1 MAVHMPNCLLTGVPY
16 GADQTV
22 YLVFD
27 SFGASRSDCPEKGI
41 ERDDLETII
50 SDLLTGQFNVPVRV
64 MAFNTLEHWIEDV
77 SSQVVEEIQARC
89 DIVGVSVP
97 EHVRDFVASRTG
109 FAASGVL
116 T

>member
-1 MAVHMPNCLLTGVPY
+1 MTVHMPNCLLTGVPY

-22 YLVFD
+22 YRVFD
-27 SFGASRSDCPEKGI
+27 NFGASRSDCPEKEI

-50 SDLLTGQFNVPVRV
+50 SDLLTGQFNAPVRV

-77 SSQVVEEIQARC
+77 SNQVVEEIQARC
-89 DIVGVSVP
+89 DIDGVSVP
-97 EHVRDFVASRTG
+97 EHVRDFVASHTG